1 MKEEKT
7 FNEVVLQHRR
17 LLFAVCHRYGR
28 RGLEAEDLMQEVLM
42 VLWRCREQLLAIA
55 SRPQQASW
63 MWKVARSTCVDLLRE
78 APPSYPVPEGF
89 DTPEESITLQH
100 ELHELIALLPEPDR
114 SIARLHLEGYDY
126 KEIGERTGL
135 TKSNVG
141 VRLMRIKEKLKEQ
154 WNTI

>member
-1 MKEEKT
+1 
-7 FNEVVLQHRR
+7 
-17 LLFAVCHRYGR
+17 
-28 RGLEAEDLMQEVLM
+28 MQEVLV
-42 VLWRCREQLLAIA
+42 VLWRRREQLLAIA
-55 SRPQQASW
+55 SRPKQAH
-63 MWKVARSTCVDLLRE
+63 
-78 APPSYPVPEGF
+78 PSYPVPEGF
-89 DTPEESITLQH
+89 DTPEEDTTHQH